1 MLPCLSLFSV
11 FCLELSLTE
20 WSPCVLSATLFS
32 EGTHVH
38 AESLDFSGL
47 LVCTC
52 AAVCKMHH
60 WMIALLCLDMLSLKL
75 KAIAVQGCWGD
86 ESSLM
91 MLPNMTPEG
100 ISQLASKGFQA
111 VPQLCQAASENAAN
125 LRSTLT
131 AVLGSSRDSS
141 EVMQVGLLTIPCAC
155 CFAVHL
161 CLLLLYVMH
170 FKRNVLNV
178 EMRLQHMCGLY
189 IS

>member
-1 MLPCLSLFSV
+1 LLPLA
-11 FCLELSLTE
+11 ELSLN
-20 WSPCVLSATLFS
+20 
-32 EGTHVH
+32 
-38 AESLDFSGL
+38 
-47 LVCTC
+47 
-52 AAVCKMHH
+52 
-60 WMIALLCLDMLSLKL
+60 L
-75 KAIAVQGCWGD
+75 KANAVQGCWGD

-100 ISQLASKGFQA
+100 FSQLASKGFQA

-131 AVLGSSRDSS
+131 AVLGSSRESS

-161 CLLLLYVMH
+161 CLLLLCVMH

-178 EMRLQHMCGLY
+178 EMRLEVPATYVWLVHHLTDIIGKVIYLHVLIQIFAMRQHHHCLCQQAQSLGVLELLCVH
-189 IS
+189 IN